1 MNLKHRMKIQSSVL
15 HSLLLLLALF
25 AAFSVQADKLP
36 VEHFFK
42 NYEFSQLT
50 LSPDGK
56 HLAAIAPLG
65 DTRNLVV
72 IDRATNKAK
81 AVTNLNKTD
90 IAGYAW
96 ANNSR
101 LIFYLEEDG
110 NESLGM
116 YAVDIDGTHSR
127 VLAEAEKGI
136 TLVPRYTRMLDRLK
150 QDDDHI
156 LVINN
161 QHRARYADVYKMNIN
176 TGRMSREVTNP
187 GKVEH
192 WLADHEGHVKAAV
205 EVKLGPDDKELI
217 YTLLYREDAEAE
229 WTPLFAAK
237 FGEEPVSF
245 TGFAADNKTLYALT
259 AQGRDKAALTT
270 FDPDTKQFGKTIFA
284 HDQYDVSGQIL
295 SKGKHKLLAVGYY
308 TDKPQLHYVDKDYE
322 ALHRG
327 IDQALPDTVNRIV
340 DWTEDESLALV
351 LSYSDKN
358 PGVYYLL
365 ETNPLKMTYL
375 LSVADR
381 FKADQMVSIEPIEY
395 QARDGLTLHGYLTR
409 PKGKKEGPVPL
420 ILHPHGGPYG
430 IRDSWGFNPEIQF
443 LANRG
448 YAVLQVNYRGS
459 GGYGHRFEHDAWK
472 QWGLKMQDDLTDAVK
487 WAIKQGIADPER
499 VCIYGGS
506 YGGYATMAG
515 ITMTPELY
523 KCAINYV
530 GVVDL
535 EMLHSWDT
543 RVKHDPDGIVAAWF
557 HQAIGDPND
566 KDDSKRLKETS
577 PINLVERIKAP
588 LMVVHGARDPRVE
601 INQAYA
607 LMDALDTHDKE
618 YVKLI
623 KNKEGH
629 GFRKEEN
636 RLELYK
642 MMDEFLQRHL

>member
-1 MNLKHRMKIQSSVL
+1 MNSQNKMKALSTLGTFIL
-15 HSLLLLLALF
+15 MLSLLGI
-25 AAFSVQADKLP
+25 FSAQAKQLP

-42 NYEFSQLT
+42 NYEFTNLN

-81 AVTNLNKTD
+81 AVTRLSKTD
-90 IAGYAW
+90 IAGFAW

-116 YAVDIDGTHSR
+116 YAVNLDGSKSR

-136 TLVPRYTRMLDRLK
+136 TLVPRYTRMLNRLK

-156 LVINN
+156 LVVNN
-161 QHRARYADVYKMNIN
+161 QRRARYADVYKMNIYN
-176 TGRMSREVTNP
+176 GRMTREVTNP

-192 WLADHEGHVKAAV
+192 WLADHEGNVKAAV
-205 EVKLGPDDKELI
+205 EIKLGPDNEELL
-217 YTLLYREDAEAE
+217 YTLLYRADAEAD
-229 WTPLFAAK
+229 WTPVLEAK
-237 FGEEPVSF
+237 FGEEPISPA
-245 TGFAADNKTLYALT
+245 GFAADNKTLYVLSAK
-259 AQGRDKAALTT
+259 GRDKAALTT
-270 FDPDTKQFGKTIFA
+270 FDPETKQFGKPIFA
-284 HDQYDVSGQIL
+284 HDQYDVAGQIL
-295 SKGKHKLLAVGYY
+295 SKAEHKLLAVSYY
-308 TDKPQLHYVDKDYE
+308 TDKPQLHYVDKAYE
-322 ALHRG
+322 ALHQG
-327 IDQALPDTVNRIV
+327 IDQALPDTVNKII

-351 LSYSDKN
+351 YSYNDKN

-365 ETNPLKMTYL
+365 ETKPVKLIYL

-381 FKADQMVSIEPIEY
+381 FKVDQLVDMKPVEY
-395 QARDGLTLHGYLTR
+395 QARDGLTIHGYLAL
-409 PKGKKEGPVPL
+409 PKGKKEDPVPL
-420 ILHPHGGPYG
+420 IINPHGGPYG
-430 IRDSWGFNPEIQF
+430 VRDHWGFNREIQF

-459 GGYGHRFEHDAWK
+459 GGYGHRFQRDAWK

-487 WAIKQGIADPER
+487 WAIAEGIADPER
-499 VCIYGGS
+499 VCIYGAS

-515 ITMTPELY
+515 ITLTPELY

-535 EMLHSWDT
+535 EMLHSWNT
-543 RVKHDPDGIVAAWF
+543 RVKHDPGGILASWF
-557 HQAIGDPND
+557 HQAIGNP
-566 KDDSKRLKETS
+566 KDTEDGKRLQETS
-577 PINLVERIKAP
+577 PIHLIERIKAP
-588 LMVVHGARDPRVE
+588 LMVVHGVRDPRVE
-601 INQAYA
+601 INQAYS
-607 LMDALDTHDKE
+607 LLDALNKHDKE
-618 YVKLI
+618 YIKLI
-623 KNKEGH
+623 KHKEGH

-642 MMDEFLQRHL
+642 MMDAFLQRHL